1 MERRP
6 LSEEIRL
13 FAAFGYL
20 FPMPVFLLLN
30 PRLREIRLVRLHSLQ
45 GIILFLLLAFSLL
58 LTSALST
65 LLSPWFGL
73 GMLLLGGLAMI
84 ALILG
89 AALMAGFSVVAAYQ
103 GRSNFLPLVTGL
115 ARWLDRKIKRR
126 LEKI

>member
-20 FPMPVFLLLN
+20 FPLPVFLLLN

-45 GIILFLLLAFSLL
+45 GIILFLLMALSLL
-58 LTSALST
+58 LTSALT
-65 LLSPWFGL
+65 TWLSRWLGL
-73 GMLLLGGLAMI
+73 GMLLLGGVAMI
-84 ALILG
+84 VIILG
-89 AALMAGFSVVAAYQ
+89 AALMAGFSAVAGYQ
-103 GRSNFLPLVTGL
+103 GRSNVLPLVTWL